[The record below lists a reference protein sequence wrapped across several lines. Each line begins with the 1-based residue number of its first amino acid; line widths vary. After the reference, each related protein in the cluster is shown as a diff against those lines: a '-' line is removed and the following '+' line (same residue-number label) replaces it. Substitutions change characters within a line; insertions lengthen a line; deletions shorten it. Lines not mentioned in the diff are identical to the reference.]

1 MALLH
6 GRARGLGMRKAAMR
20 ITFDVNEMRL
30 RAFKRMILINKYE
43 PEFEDVRLVSEWLGQ
58 R

>member
-1 MALLH
+1 M
-6 GRARGLGMRKAAMR
+6 KF
-20 ITFDVNEMRL
+20 TFDVNEMRL
-30 RAFKRMILINKYE
+30 RAFKRMILIDKYK

>member
-6 GRARGLGMRKAAMR
+6 DRAHGLGMPKTAMK

-30 RAFKRMILINKYE
+30 RAFKRMVLINKYE
-43 PEFEDVRLVSEWLGQ
+43 PEFEDVRVVSEWLGQ